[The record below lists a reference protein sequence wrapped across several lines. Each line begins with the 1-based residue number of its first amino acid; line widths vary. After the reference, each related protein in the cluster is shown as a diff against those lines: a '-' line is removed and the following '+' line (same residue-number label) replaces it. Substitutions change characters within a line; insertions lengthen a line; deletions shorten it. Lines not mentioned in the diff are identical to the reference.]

1 MKRVVQKLSLAF
13 SCLVGLGLTT
23 SFAQDTNTD
32 NHTVTITIPEVALL
46 DLETTGSKS
55 FTMAFVAPDEAGS
68 KITAPTATTTTWLN
82 YSSIVAIGTT
92 RTVTVAADVLV
103 GGVDIKVSAAAPA
116 GGGGALGGAAG
127 PLTLTTTATA
137 LITSIGS
144 CWTGT
149 GNTSG
154 HQLTYELALKSDY
167 ESLKHGA
174 KPVVVTYTLTD
185 DL

>member
-1 MKRVVQKLSLAF
+1 MKKHLQNLSL
-13 SCLVGLGLTT
+13 
-23 SFAQDTNTD
+23 SFFCMIGVTAAYAQDTNTD
-32 NHTVTITIPEVALL
+32 NHTVTVTIPEVALL

-55 FTMAFVAPDEAGS
+55 FTMGFVAPDEAGN
-68 KITAPTATTTTWLN
+68 KIVAPSANTNTWLN
-82 YSSIVAIGTT
+82 YSSIVAAGTT

-127 PLTLTTTATA
+127 PLTLTTSATA

-144 CWTGT
+144 CWTGD
-149 GNTSG
+149 GNSSG

-167 ESLKHGA
+167 ESLTHGS

-185 DL
+185 DI